1 MHSEQD
7 IDGDKTWIVRV
18 SSLTSG
24 EPVNSATF
32 DIPDVGAAQK
42 FRRDKRRAGSAKV
55 SDGAYDVSNNSC
67 MTHVMDVLNA
77 GGADVPAGGKRAWA
91 FLNRHGVGPRVK

>member
-67 MTHVMDVLNA
+67 MMHVMDVLNA
-77 GGADVPAGGKRAWA
+77 GEPTFRRGASV
-91 FLNRHGVGPRVK
+91 HGHSSTDMASARV